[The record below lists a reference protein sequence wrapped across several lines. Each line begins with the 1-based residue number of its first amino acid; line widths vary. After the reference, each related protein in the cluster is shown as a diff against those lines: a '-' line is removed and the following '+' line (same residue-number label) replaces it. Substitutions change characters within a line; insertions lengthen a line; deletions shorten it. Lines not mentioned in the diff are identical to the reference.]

1 MIVLLVICG
10 LIILTNL
17 SLILLFKFNF
27 KSQDQDSEAFEWPV
41 VSILVAARNE
51 EKYLENCVKA
61 LLELYYPKE
70 KIQILI
76 GNDDSEDATQ
86 QIIDRLLLKDSR
98 IKSIKIESG
107 YRGLIAKSNVIAQ
120 LAKAAK
126 GEFLAI
132 IDADNTVSNLWLQ
145 GMVKPMLGGADL
157 VSGYTVVKINCSL
170 DRMQAVDWMGT
181 LFLMKVAADFGF
193 PVSALGNNMMLRK
206 STYESMGGFEA
217 LGPTKIE
224 DLKMVIAFRKARHKH
239 IQILDQTCQATTEP
253 MKSIKDL
260 LVQRKRW
267 LSGILKY
274 NPFLSI
280 ILIFERLTILVVI
293 IAFLNAII
301 TRGFQS
307 QEVAWLGT
315 AMFLM
320 LSFELA
326 KVEMVVIKLKG
337 NLRPLSIIVDQIC
350 IALLNTFALLSLIV
364 SPKVIWKNRKNKND

>member
-1 MIVLLVICG
+1 MIILLVICG

-17 SLILLFKFNF
+17 SLILHFKFNF
-27 KSQDQDSEAFEWPV
+27 KSHDEHSEAFEWPL

-51 EKYLENCVKA
+51 EKHLENCIQT
-61 LLELYYPKE
+61 LLELDYPKQ

-76 GNDDSEDATQ
+76 GNDDSEDDTQ
-86 QIIDRLLLKDSR
+86 KIIDKLSLQDSR
-98 IKSIKIESG
+98 ITSVKIESG
-107 YRGLIAKSNVIAQ
+107 YQKLIAKSNVIAQ
-120 LAKAAK
+120 LAKVAK

-132 IDADNTVSNLWLQ
+132 IDADNTVSKLWLQ

-157 VSGYTVVKINCSL
+157 VSGYTVVKVNSWL
-170 DRMQAVDWMGT
+170 DRMQAVDWIGT

-239 IQILDQTCQATTEP
+239 VQILGESCQATTEP
-253 MKSIKDL
+253 MKSVKDL
-260 LVQRKRW
+260 LIQRKRW

-274 NPFLSI
+274 NPFLGI
-280 ILIFERLTILVVI
+280 ILIFERLTILAVI
-293 IAFLNAII
+293 IAFLNSII
-301 TRGFQS
+301 TLGLQS

-315 AMFLM
+315 AMLLM

-326 KVEMVVIKLKG
+326 KVDKVVVKLKG
-337 NLRPLSIIVDQIC
+337 NLRPLSIMVDQIF

-364 SPKVIWKNRKNKND
+364 SPKVIWKNRRK

>member
-1 MIVLLVICG
+1 MTVLLVICG

-27 KSQDQDSEAFEWPV
+27 KDHNEHSEAFEWPE

-51 EKYLENCVKA
+51 EKHLENCVKR
-61 LLELYYPKE
+61 LLELDYPKK

-86 QIIDRLLLKDSR
+86 EIIDKLLLQDSR
-98 IKSIKIESG
+98 ITSVKIESD
-107 YRGLIAKSNVIAQ
+107 YQRLIAKSNVIAQ

-132 IDADNTVSNLWLQ
+132 IDADNTVSKLWLQ

-157 VSGYTVVKINCSL
+157 VSGYTVVKVNSRL
-170 DRMQAVDWMGT
+170 DRMQAVDWIGT

-206 STYESMGGFEA
+206 SNYESMGGFEA

-239 IQILDQTCQATTEP
+239 VQIIDESCQATTEP
-253 MKSIKDL
+253 MKSVKDL
-260 LVQRKRW
+260 LIQRKRW

-293 IAFLNAII
+293 IAFGSSLMSH
-301 TRGFQS
+301 G
-307 QEVAWLGT
+307 QEATLLG
-315 AMFLM
+315 AAM
-320 LSFELA
+320 LSMIFLELM
-326 KVEMVVIKLKG
+326 KVNQVVVKLKG
-337 NLRPLSIIVDQIC
+337 GMRPLSIMVDQIF
-350 IALLNTFALLSLIV
+350 IALLNTFALLSLMV
-364 SPKVIWKNRKNKND
+364 SPKVIWKNRRK

>member
-1 MIVLLVICG
+1 MTVLLVICG
-10 LIILTNL
+10 FIISINAA
-17 SLILLFKFNF
+17 LILLFKFNF
-27 KSQDQDSEAFEWPV
+27 KSHDQLSEAFEWPF

-51 EKYLENCVKA
+51 ERHLRNCVQA
-61 LLELYYPKE
+61 LLELDYPKE

-86 QIIDRLLLKDSR
+86 EIIDQLLLQDSR
-98 IKSIKIESG
+98 ITSVKIESD
-107 YRGLIAKSNVIAQ
+107 YKDLIAKSNVIAQ
-120 LAKAAK
+120 LAKAAN

-132 IDADNTVSNLWLQ
+132 IDADNTVSRLWLQ
-145 GMVKPMLGGADL
+145 GMAKPMLGGADL
-157 VSGYTVVKINCSL
+157 VSGYTVVKVNSWL
-170 DRMQAVDWMGT
+170 DRMQAVDWIGT

-206 STYESMGGFEA
+206 STYEKMGGFEA

-224 DLKMVIAFRKARHKH
+224 DLKMVIAFRKARYKH
-239 IQILDQTCQATTEP
+239 VQIMDFACQATTEP
-253 MKSIKDL
+253 MKSLKDL

-293 IAFLNAII
+293 IAFINFIFTHGL
-301 TRGFQS
+301 QS

-315 AMFLM
+315 SMLLM

-326 KVEMVVIKLKG
+326 KVNEVVIKLKG
-337 NLRPLSIIVDQIC
+337 NLTPLSIMVDQIF
-350 IALLNTFALLSLIV
+350 IALLNTFALLNLIV
-364 SPKVIWKNRKNKND
+364 SPKVIWKNRRK

>member
-17 SLILLFKFNF
+17 SLILLFKLNF
-27 KSQDQDSEAFEWPV
+27 KNYDQHSEAFEWPE

-51 EKYLENCVKA
+51 EKHLEHCIRA
-61 LLELYYPKE
+61 LLELDYPKE

-86 QIIDRLLLKDSR
+86 EIIDRLLLQDSR
-98 IKSIKIESG
+98 IISVKIESG
-107 YRGLIAKSNVIAQ
+107 YQGLIAKSNVVAQ
-120 LAKAAK
+120 LAKASK

-132 IDADNTVSNLWLQ
+132 IDADNTVSKLWLQ
-145 GMVKPMLGGADL
+145 GMVKPMISGADL
-157 VSGYTVVKINCSL
+157 VSGYTVVKVNSWL
-170 DRMQAVDWMGT
+170 DRIQAVDWIGT

-224 DLKMVIAFRKARHKH
+224 DLKMVIAFRKSGHKH
-239 IQILDQTCQATTEP
+239 VQIIDESCQATTEP
-253 MKSIKDL
+253 MKSVKDL
-260 LVQRKRW
+260 LIQRKRW
-267 LSGILKY
+267 LSGILIY

-293 IAFLNAII
+293 IAFLYTII
-301 TRGFQS
+301 IQD
-307 QEVAWLGT
+307 QEVAFLGT
-315 AMFLM
+315 AMLLM
-320 LSFELA
+320 ILFELA
-326 KVEMVVIKLKG
+326 KVNQVVVKLKG
-337 NLRPLSIIVDQIC
+337 NLRPLSIMANQIF

-364 SPKVIWKNRKNKND
+364 SPKVIWKNRRK